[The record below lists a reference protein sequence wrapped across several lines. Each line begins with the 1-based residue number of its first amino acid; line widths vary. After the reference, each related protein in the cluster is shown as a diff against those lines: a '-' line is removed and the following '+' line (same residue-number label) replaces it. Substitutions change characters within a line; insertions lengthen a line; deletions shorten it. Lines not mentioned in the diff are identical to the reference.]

1 MMNESLLIKAK
12 NWGFLC
18 QGSPTGNWEILP
30 QQATKRWRLQ
40 QAEERWLL
48 LVADVPQINFHP
60 DEAIAFLERRRNS
73 EFNHKLH
80 QSSESIGL
88 I

>member
-1 MMNESLLIKAK
+1 MHESLLRKAR

-18 QGSPTGNWEILP
+18 QDSPTGNWEILP
-30 QQATKRWRLQ
+30 QQPTKRWKLR

-48 LVADVPQINFHP
+48 LVADVPQINFHL

-73 EFNHKLH
+73 ELDCQPH

-88 I
+88 LG